1 MSEEPQDLYA
11 NAVNVTSSI
20 YDVTLNFRTQSPVMM
35 GQGKQP
41 MFEAS
46 AVFNVRMS
54 PQHAKALTALLV
66 KHIQEYESKYQT
78 QLPLPP
84 ELQQLWTQVMSGG

>member
-1 MSEEPQDLYA
+1 MSEDQHDFYA

-35 GQGKQP
+35 SQGKP
-41 MFEAS
+41 PVFEAS

-66 KHIQEYESKYQT
+66 KHIVDYEAKHHT

-84 ELQQLWTQVMSGG
+84 ELQQLWDQVMART